1 MKNNKF
7 IFENNIN
14 PKYLSKKFS
23 NKFYK
28 KYFKIEKEVTALIDG
43 PENVYNILSEKFR
56 LNFKIKDLQKFKK
69 YKNIAIIGMGGSV
82 LGSHAIFKFLEKKIQ
97 KNLFFF
103 DNIDYE
109 KALDFKKK

>member
-56 LNFKIKDLQKFKK
+56 LNFN
-69 YKNIAIIGMGGSV
+69 Y
-82 LGSHAIFKFLEKKIQ
+82 
-97 KNLFFF
+97 
-103 DNIDYE
+103 
-109 KALDFKKK
+109 